1 MVSTKAFRADSVSVA
16 HTIEAVTAGQGYLT
30 APIVV
35 KDADN
40 IGAYALTL
48 FYKLAMNA
56 VVPTSGGNIEIYAIF
71 GDGDGDYDADSP
83 GTALVLTGAS
93 TPTVANVQRNA
104 KLIRAIDLT
113 PTASLVYEGSETVQL
128 AGVAN
133 VAFAFIF
140 NTNAG
145 PHLTHG
151 NHGVK
156 YVNVWSV
163 SL

>member
-1 MVSTKAFRADSVSVA
+1 MVSTKAFRADSISVA
-16 HTIEAVTAGQGYLT
+16 HAIETVTTGQGYLT
-30 APIVV
+30 APIDV

-40 IGAYALTL
+40 LGAYAMTL

-56 VVPTSGGNIEIYAIF
+56 VVPGGGENIEIYALF
-71 GDGDGDYDADSP
+71 GDGDGEFDAGSP
-83 GTALVLTGAS
+83 GTALVLTGVS
-93 TPTVANVQRNA
+93 SPTVANVQRNA
-104 KLIRAIDLT
+104 KLIKTIPLD

-128 AGVAN
+128 TGVAN

-140 NTNAG
+140 NTNAA